1 MPVCTPHASAH
12 ATRQSI
18 AHTQT
23 LFSVSIF
30 VEHTHAQTGATRK
43 PLKLPELMATTS
55 YVQAHVITLK
65 LHYEWT
71 HGTAT
76 HTHTH
81 IDTYTHTRTH
91 AHTHTQTLLP
101 KSIMVFGLY
110 LA

>member
-81 IDTYTHTRTH
+81 RHIHARVPSPTHECPP
-91 AHTHTQTLLP
+91 LLNSAAERML
-101 KSIMVFGLY
+101 KQ
-110 LA
+110 A